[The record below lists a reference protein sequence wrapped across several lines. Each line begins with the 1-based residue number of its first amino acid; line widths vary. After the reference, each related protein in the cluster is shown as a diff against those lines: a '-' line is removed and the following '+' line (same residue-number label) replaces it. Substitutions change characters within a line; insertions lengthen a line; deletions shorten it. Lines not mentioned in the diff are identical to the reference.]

1 MKRLLAIDI
10 GTLSARAGL
19 FDTSGRLV
27 AAHSA
32 AFELLHPA
40 ELQAVYRMDDIF
52 RAAGEA
58 ARGALAAAGA
68 EAGNIAGIAVDA
80 MSSTYFEAAGA
91 PPFDGG
97 ADVICWMDHRAEH
110 EAEEIT
116 ATGDHYLDY
125 VGGSLSP
132 EMYLPKILW
141 LKRHRPKAWER
152 VTAVRDLSDEV
163 ARRITGVDRAS
174 ICGLAC
180 KFPYLPNDPE
190 PWRLGLLEKLGLS
203 RLPGLGQ
210 LSAPPGKVG
219 EVHGHVHA
227 AGAAALGVSAGIP
240 VSVGLIDAEAGSFG
254 VVGRGFRS
262 AMNRTLALI
271 GGTSTCYMTWA
282 VDERRISGV
291 WGPFRDAVIPGYWMH
306 EGGQSYSGAALDAVL
321 AQHPASPGKPS
332 AALHAE
338 TAGEIL
344 KLMEAEGP
352 AFGLR
357 RHILPDWLGNRAPLG
372 DGSVRALVAGLGLET
387 SRRSFLEQYYATAR
401 ALALQSRHL
410 IDHMNMHGYAIDRV
424 CLSGGH
430 LKNPLLV
437 RLYQD
442 ALGAGLVISGASEP
456 VLLGTA
462 MVAAVAA
469 GLQPDLFAALDAMA
483 PAQRTLTADPAWA
496 RAHQGAY
503 ATYLKLFAIR
513 NEVEAADRQQL
524 RRLAMPARGGA

>member
-1 MKRLLAIDI
+1 MTSLLAIDI
-10 GTLSARAGL
+10 GTLSARAGV
-19 FDTSGRLV
+19 FDPGGQLI

-40 ELQAVYRMDDIF
+40 ELQAVYRMDDIW
-52 RAAGEA
+52 RAVGEA
-58 ARGALAAAGA
+58 ARGALAAAGGA
-68 EAGNIAGIAVDA
+68 ANSLAGIAIDA

-91 PPFDGG
+91 PPLDGG
-97 ADVICWMDHRAEH
+97 ADVICWMDHRAEA

-116 ATGDHYLDY
+116 ATGDRYLDY

-141 LKRHRPKAWER
+141 LSRHRPQAWAR
-152 VTAVRDLSDEV
+152 VTAVRDLGDEV
-163 ARRITGVDRAS
+163 ARRVTGVDRPS

-180 KFPYLPNDPE
+180 KFPYLPNDAD
-190 PWRLGLLEKLGLS
+190 PWRRGLLERLGLGGL
-203 RLPGLGQ
+203 LTLGQ
-210 LSAPPGKVG
+210 LAAAPGKVG
-219 EVHGHVHA
+219 AVHGRVSA
-227 AGAAALGVSAGIP
+227 AGAAALGAPVGVP
-240 VSVGLIDAEAGSFG
+240 VSVGLIDAEAGAFG
-254 VVGRGFRS
+254 VVGRGFAG

-282 VDERRISGV
+282 RDERRISGV
-291 WGPFRDAVIPGYWMH
+291 WGPFKDAVIPGYWMH
-306 EGGQSYSGAALDAVL
+306 EGGQSISGAALDAVL
-321 AQHPASPGKPS
+321 AQHPASPGKPTPAMHAKT
-332 AALHAE
+332 AADTLA
-338 TAGEIL
+338 
-344 KLMEAEGP
+344 LMRSEGP

-372 DGSVRALVAGLGLET
+372 DGSVRALVAGIGLET
-387 SRRSFLEQYYATAR
+387 SRRSFLEHYYATAR

-410 IDHMNMHGYAIDRV
+410 IDHMNAHGYAIDRV

-442 ALGAGLVISGASEP
+442 ALGASLVISDTSEP

-469 GLQPDLFAALDAMA
+469 GLHADLFAALDAMA
-483 PAQRTLTADPAWA
+483 PAQTILRADPLWA

-503 ATYLKLFAIR
+503 GAYLKLFALR
-513 NEVEAADRQQL
+513 NEIETED
-524 RRLAMPARGGA
+524 RRLLRVFAATPA